1 MISEEKIKRAF
12 FYLDYLRLH
21 NFGRKNKIFNKNRYM
36 LNHLNSN
43 DSKKGYKAYI
53 QRVFRDLIGDSAYRA
68 FGKGI
73 MLIKKPR
80 DVFGYNVDDTK
91 VYESYGGPDQRYVPI
106 FDGDPLEKARYAYKK
121 TLLSGTFAEEFREM
135 ANIINNTSTLQQASG
150 LAFKIRLDN
159 KKSKGWETLKSVE
172 RIFEIMKDTG
182 EKLEPETLIK
192 STIVELLS
200 NVRKPVVGMQFYKM
214 GTGGAQT
221 NIVYTIDRVE
231 PRHGNSGRVK
241 YYEVYYQP
249 RPGTRAQRTTSKNI
263 QLLFNEEGQFE
274 TREMVITRELGS
286 RAAILLRDSR
296 GITEDA
302 ALRLARV
309 SYARELMELGEDDD
323 VVILNN
329 TEINESLI
337 DFVRGLL

>member
-1 MISEEKIKRAF
+1 VTLQTE
-12 FYLDYLRLH
+12 L
-21 NFGRKNKIFNKNRYM
+21 
-36 LNHLNSN
+36 
-43 DSKKGYKAYI
+43 
-53 QRVFRDLIGDSAYRA
+53 

-182 EKLEPETLIK
+182 EK
-192 STIVELLS
+192 
-200 NVRKPVVGMQFYKM
+200 
-214 GTGGAQT
+214 
-221 NIVYTIDRVE
+221 
-231 PRHGNSGRVK
+231 
-241 YYEVYYQP
+241 
-249 RPGTRAQRTTSKNI
+249 TRT
-263 QLLFNEEGQFE
+263 
-274 TREMVITRELGS
+274 
-286 RAAILLRDSR
+286 
-296 GITEDA
+296 
-302 ALRLARV
+302 
-309 SYARELMELGEDDD
+309 
-323 VVILNN
+323 
-329 TEINESLI
+329 
-337 DFVRGLL
+337 